1 MCKIA
6 DWIVCVML
14 GVCSVS
20 DWKTKEIPVIWLV
33 IMSIVI
39 GILTVL
45 CNAVSIRLRI
55 GGVLLGMLFL
65 LISKCTKEA
74 IGYADSWL
82 VLLLGLYAGGLQTM
96 HVLFGASLLAAICSI
111 FHLWRHHWKRSAT
124 LPFVPFLAISYLG
137 AIVL

>member
-1 MCKIA
+1 MSKIA
-6 DWIVCVML
+6 DWILCIML

-20 DWKTKEIPVIWLV
+20 DWRKKEIPVIWLV

-39 GILTVL
+39 GVLTML
-45 CNAVSIRLRI
+45 CDVASVRLRI

-82 VLLLGLYAGGLQTM
+82 VLLLGLYAGALQII

-111 FHLWRHHWKRSAT
+111 FYLWKCT
-124 LPFVPFLAISYLG
+124 IQEQG
-137 AIVL
+137 